1 MYTTM
6 TSFLQFSKVNEI
18 IKNQTQIVY
27 DPFESRNYCLLQ
39 ENPPLKIVSSL
50 A

>member
-18 IKNQTQIVY
+18 IENQTQIVY
-27 DPFESRNYCLLQ
+27 DPFESRN
-39 ENPPLKIVSSL
+39 
-50 A
+50 